1 MELEGA
7 KMCDLLKAVNRYL
20 RREFDEYAVLKRI
33 PEDGIFHLAYTT
45 YEFGD
50 GKEHEIQVDFDLL
63 NLKYLNYIDGKLVLE
78 EPRECEQEFI
88 DEMKACEFDD
98 IIRDVVHKGFEL
110 YE

>member
-1 MELEGA
+1 MNKEEKQEILR
-7 KMCDLLKAVNRYL
+7 AVN
-20 RREFDEYAVLKRI
+20 EYFGNERMGEIQDI
-33 PEDGIFHLAYTT
+33 PEDGIIHLAYTT
-45 YEFGD
+45 YELGD
-50 GKEHEIQVDFDLL
+50 GVEREIQVDFDL
-63 NLKYLNYIDGKLVLE
+63 NHLKYLNYIDGKLVLE

>member
-1 MELEGA
+1 MKEEKQELIDSIN
-7 KMCDLLKAVNRYL
+7 CYL
-20 RREFDEYAVLKRI
+20 EREFGESIQDI
-33 PEDGIFHLAYTT
+33 PEDGIIHLAYTT
-45 YEFGD
+45 YDFGD
-50 GKEHEIQVDFDLL
+50 GIERDIQVDFDL
-63 NLKYLNYIDGKLVLE
+63 NHLKYLNYIDGKMVLE

>member
-1 MELEGA
+1 MESEGV

-20 RREFDEYAVLKRI
+20 VREFDEDAKLERI

-45 YEFGD
+45 YEFG
-50 GKEHEIQVDFDLL
+50 GEEEHEIQVYFDLL

-88 DEMKACEFDD
+88 HEMKACEFDD
-98 IIRDVVHKGFEL
+98 IIRDVVRKGFEL

>member
-1 MELEGA
+1 MESEGA
-7 KMCDLLKAVNRYL
+7 KMCNLLKAVNRYL
-20 RREFDEYAVLKRI
+20 VREFDEDAKLERI
-33 PEDGIFHLAYTT
+33 PEDGILALAYTT
-45 YEFGD
+45 YAVGD
-50 GKEHEIQVDFDLL
+50 DKEHELQVDFDLL

-78 EPRECEQEFI
+78 ESRECEQEFI

>member
-1 MELEGA
+1 MDLEGV
-7 KMCDLLKAVNRYL
+7 KMCDLLKAVNRCL
-20 RREFDEYAVLKRI
+20 VREFDEDAALKRI

-50 GKEHEIQVDFDLL
+50 EEEHEIQVDFDIL

-98 IIRDVVHKGFEL
+98 IIRDVVRRGFEL

>member
-1 MELEGA
+1 MTL
-7 KMCDLLKAVNRYL
+7 
-20 RREFDEYAVLKRI
+20 
-33 PEDGIFHLAYTT
+33 T
-45 YEFGD
+45 FGD
-50 GKEHEIQVDFDLL
+50 GEEHEIQVDFDLL

-98 IIRDVVHKGFEL
+98 IIRDVVRRGFEL